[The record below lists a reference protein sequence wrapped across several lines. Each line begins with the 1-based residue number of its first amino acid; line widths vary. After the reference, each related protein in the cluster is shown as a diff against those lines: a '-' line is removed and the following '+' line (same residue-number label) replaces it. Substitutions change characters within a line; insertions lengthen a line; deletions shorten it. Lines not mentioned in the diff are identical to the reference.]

1 MDNIYTA
8 IVAAA
13 AAIVGGLIT
22 AVVGPLIKHKLE
34 QAAAKQK
41 QRQEQIIKWRQMILD
56 VNRAVDGNLDPSDQ
70 LFIHPDYISFEPNIT
85 IDAKREVRN
94 ETITIVDGQK
104 GLSYPLEILKNE
116 IARVE
121 KEWSLLK

>member
-34 QAAAKQK
+34 
-41 QRQEQIIKWRQMILD
+41 
-56 VNRAVDGNLDPSDQ
+56 
-70 LFIHPDYISFEPNIT
+70 
-85 IDAKREVRN
+85 
-94 ETITIVDGQK
+94 
-104 GLSYPLEILKNE
+104 
-116 IARVE
+116 
-121 KEWSLLK
+121 

>member
-70 LFIHPDYISFEPNIT
+70 DRKS
-85 IDAKREVRN
+85 V
-94 ETITIVDGQK
+94 V
-104 GLSYPLEILKNE
+104 
-116 IARVE
+116 
-121 KEWSLLK
+121 